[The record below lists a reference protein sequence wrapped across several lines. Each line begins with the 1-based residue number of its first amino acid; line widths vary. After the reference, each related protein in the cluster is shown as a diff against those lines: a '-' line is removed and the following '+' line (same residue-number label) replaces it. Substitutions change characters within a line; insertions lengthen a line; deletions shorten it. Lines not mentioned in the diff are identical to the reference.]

1 MKKYLAVVKTEWSR
15 QMTYRINQFTFR
27 IGNIFEILVQI
38 LIWTAIFQKTTN
50 IGGYNYREMITYIII
65 GWLLSF
71 LMANFGFEDII
82 SSHIQKGELSNFLS
96 KPIDYINYIIVLSIG
111 RASFTLGVALLFN
124 LLLLFFFRNS
134 FIMSTNILMWLI
146 LLAMILVGYFIKL
159 FLSILIGFIS
169 FWTVDNAGV
178 FYSINTLAKFLSGNY
193 FPINILPAAFLNF
206 SLALPFIYTFYFPAQ
221 LYLGKI
227 SIRQGLVGLGLEIV
241 WLAVLYL
248 AVKFVWKM
256 GLKKYESVGI

>member
-1 MKKYLAVVKTEWSR
+1 MKKYLTVIKTEWQR
-15 QMTYRINQFTFR
+15 QFTYRTNQFTYR

-38 LIWTAIFQKTTN
+38 LIWTAIFQKTTT

-65 GWLLSF
+65 GWLISF
-71 LMANFGFEDII
+71 LMANFQFEEII
-82 SSHIQKGELSNFLS
+82 SSHIQKGELSNFIS
-96 KPIDYINYIIVLSIG
+96 KPINYINYLIFLSIG
-111 RASFTLGVALLFN
+111 RASFTLGVAFLFN

-134 FIMSTNILMWLI
+134 FIISKDIFMWLI

-227 SIRQGLVGLGLEIV
+227 SLRQGLFGLGLEII
-241 WLAVLYL
+241 WLGILYFL
-248 AVKFVWKM
+248 IRVVWKM

>member
-1 MKKYLAVVKTEWSR
+1 MKKYLAVIKNEWQR
-15 QMTYRINQFTFR
+15 QLTYRTNQFTYR

-38 LIWTAIFQKTTN
+38 LIWTAIFQKTSN
-50 IGGYNYREMITYIII
+50 IGGYNYKEMITYIII
-65 GWLLSF
+65 GWLISF
-71 LMANFGFEDII
+71 LMANFQFEEII
-82 SSHIQKGELSNFLS
+82 SNHIQKGELSNFIS
-96 KPIDYINYIIVLSIG
+96 KPINYINYLIFLSIG
-111 RASFTLGVALLFN
+111 RASFTLGVAFLFN

-134 FIMSTNILMWLI
+134 FIISKNIFMWLI

-227 SIRQGLVGLGLEIV
+227 SIRQGLVGLGFEIA

-248 AVKFVWKM
+248 ATKVVWKM

>member
-1 MKKYLAVVKTEWSR
+1 
-15 QMTYRINQFTFR
+15 
-27 IGNIFEILVQI
+27 
-38 LIWTAIFQKTTN
+38 
-50 IGGYNYREMITYIII
+50 
-65 GWLLSF
+65 
-71 LMANFGFEDII
+71 
-82 SSHIQKGELSNFLS
+82 
-96 KPIDYINYIIVLSIG
+96 
-111 RASFTLGVALLFN
+111 
-124 LLLLFFFRNS
+124 
-134 FIMSTNILMWLI
+134 MWMI

-227 SIRQGLVGLGLEIV
+227 SLRQGLFGLGLEII
-241 WLAVLYL
+241 WLGILYL
-248 AVKFVWKM
+248 AIRVVWKM
-256 GLKKYESVGI
+256 GLRKYESVGI